1 MHIFITCML
10 DAIYFIN
17 YRVVTILLQ
26 ILKKKKYQ
34 MKFFKLIS
42 YLFNRTKN
50 KIYAFAF
57 VPFLILLY
65 YPMIVLFCSG
75 HLNTFTVVPQEVPH
89 KGYYSA
95 THIMFVHA
103 SKRNDNE

>member
-1 MHIFITCML
+1 M
-10 DAIYFIN
+10 IN
-17 YRVVTILLQ
+17 FLN
-26 ILKKKKYQ
+26 
-34 MKFFKLIS
+34 KFCT
-42 YLFNRTKN
+42 YLAERRTK
-50 KIYAFAF
+50 YSFAF

-89 KGYYSA
+89 EGYYTA

-103 SKRNDNE
+103 SRRNDNE